1 MNTQSS
7 RTSSKTRPH
16 TPPVRGL
23 LVKRVQTPARQ
34 RDEHRQQHHKM
45 RQITGGQLM
54 DFTTILKDDI
64 EIVSMTRQQ
73 PYTWKSVA
81 NLMRIQ

>member
-1 MNTQSS
+1 
-7 RTSSKTRPH
+7 
-16 TPPVRGL
+16 
-23 LVKRVQTPARQ
+23 
-34 RDEHRQQHHKM
+34 M

-54 DFTTILKDDI
+54 DFSAILEDDV
-64 EIVSMTRQQ
+64 EIVSITRQQ